1 MVFLFV
7 ETIPGA
13 PRETISFPADEK
25 GLDARRVKSCG
36 MSPCKAPQG
45 KQPGT
50 TSREGLPSRAGTR
63 PFLFLALLLLLNP
76 ACIRSDKEEVELPT
90 LVRERNYIEVQDV
103 QVNYVVRGR
112 GDRNV
117 LLVHGFGSSI
127 YSWKEILEALEGDF
141 RVFAMDVK
149 GFGYTEKP
157 DDADYSLLTLIDF
170 LVDFM
175 DAVGVE
181 RAALVGNSMG
191 GLLSLATAIDYP
203 ERVDRLVLI
212 DSAGYPMKLP
222 FLIRMGSLP
231 GVSQVGKL
239 FYGEWTVRWGLKA
252 VFFDDAKVTPERV
265 RAYYLPS
272 VTPNGIDAPRELLGK
287 FDSVLLEYAAR
298 RFKRVRCPT
307 LVIWGDKDPW
317 IPVENAY
324 RFGTDIPDVRVEIIE
339 NCGHAPQEEKPEEVI
354 PLLKS
359 FLDAGNRSGGSTD
372 ADS

>member
-1 MVFLFV
+1 MTTTVTPLRGNV
-7 ETIPGA
+7 
-13 PRETISFPADEK
+13 SFPADEK
-25 GLDARRVKSCG
+25 TLEVTRVK
-36 MSPCKAPQG
+36 PCKTLHE
-45 KQPGT
+45 KQPGPAF
-50 TSREGLPSRAGTR
+50 RGGLPFPAGKRTV
-63 PFLFLALLLLLNP
+63 LLSLLLLLLNA
-76 ACIRSDKEEVELPT
+76 ACLFSGKEEVELPA
-90 LVRERNYIEVQDV
+90 LVQERNFIQVQDV
-103 QVNYVVRGR
+103 QVNYVERGR

-127 YSWKEILEALEGDF
+127 YSWKEILEALEDEF
-141 RVFAMDVK
+141 HVYAMDVK

-170 LVDFM
+170 LADFM

-181 RAALVGNSMG
+181 RASLIGNSMG

-222 FLIRMGSLP
+222 FLVRVGSLP

-239 FYGEWTVRWGLKA
+239 FYGEWTVRWGLRE

-265 RAYYLPS
+265 KAYYLPS
-272 VTPNGIDAPRELLGK
+272 VTPNGIDAPRKLLRN

-307 LVIWGDKDPW
+307 LIIWGDNDPW
-317 IPVENAY
+317 IPVENAH
-324 RFGTDIPDVRVEIIE
+324 RFGTDIPDARVEIIE

-354 PLLKS
+354 PLLKD
-359 FLDAGNRSGGSTD
+359 FLTAGSPSAGSADVAPTSGNI
-372 ADS
+372 